1 MSHKSTRKFLHAA
14 SGQFTL
20 SRRAVLRGIG
30 GAAIALPLLDAM
42 RGRPARALEPEH
54 PKRLIVMYTPN
65 GTIAH
70 NFWPNGTEN
79 NFTLSP
85 ILAPLAAHKKDLL
98 ILRGIDMLSS
108 LEGPGDAHQKG
119 TGQCLTATK
128 LLEGNFAGDAGQSA
142 GWAGGISLDQRIAN
156 HFGTATPYSSLELG
170 IGVGGATV
178 GSRISYR
185 GPGQPLPPENNPYA
199 AYQRLFA
206 DALRDPVE
214 VQRMAARR
222 RTVLDA
228 VAEQHRALHV
238 RLGAEDRVKLENHL
252 QAVEDIRAR
261 LDQPTLQFGGV
272 CQPLVQ
278 GPALEPELVINMP
291 GIAKL
296 QMDLLAMAF
305 ACDLTRVGSLMWSY
319 SAATPVYSFLD
330 PAIVEGHHSIAHKG
344 DEDHVK
350 VAQNTKINVWFAEQ
364 LAYLIGALSAIPEGD
379 GSVFDN
385 TVILWTNEQ
394 AKGNNHDRRNM
405 PYLLAGSAGKHFK
418 TGRYLTFGSETP
430 HNKLLV
436 SLLHAMGIDENQ
448 FGDPKYDKGPLSGL
462 T

>member
-1 MSHKSTRKFLHAA
+1 MSQQKRIIRP
-14 SGQFTL
+14 L
-20 SRRAVLRGIG
+20 SRRALLRGLG

-42 RGRPARALEPEH
+42 RSRPAHALDPG

-70 NFWPNGTEN
+70 NFWPTGTEN

-85 ILAPLAAHKKDLL
+85 ILAPLAPHKSDLL

-108 LEGPGDAHQKG
+108 LDGPGDAHQKG
-119 TGQCLTATK
+119 TGQCLTGTK
-128 LLEGNFAGDAGQSA
+128 LLEGDFTGDAGQTA
-142 GWAGGISLDQRIAN
+142 GWAGGISLDQRVAN
-156 HFGTATPYSSLELG
+156 HFGAATPYRSLEF
-170 IGVGGATV
+170 GVAVQGSTV
-178 GSRISYR
+178 SSRISYR
-185 GPGQPLPPENNPYA
+185 GSGQPLPPQNSPYA
-199 AYQRLFA
+199 GYQRLFA
-206 DALRDPVE
+206 DALKDPVE
-214 VQRMAARR
+214 VARLTNRR

-228 VAEQHRALHV
+228 VAEQHRALRD
-238 RLGAEDRVKLENHL
+238 RLGAEDREKLENHL
-252 QAVEDIRAR
+252 LAIESIRAR
-261 LDQPTLQFGGV
+261 LDQPTMQFGGV

-278 GPALEPELVINMP
+278 PYVEPDLVINMP
-291 GIAKL
+291 LVGRL

-305 ACDLTRVGSLMWSY
+305 ACDLTRVATLMWSH
-319 SAATPVYSFLD
+319 SAAVPVYSFLD
-330 PAIVEGHHSIAHKG
+330 PAIIEGHHSIAHKG

-364 LAYLIGALSAIPEGD
+364 LAYLIGALKAIPEGE
-379 GSVFDN
+379 GTVFDN

-405 PYLLAGSAGKHFK
+405 PYLLAGKAGKHFK
-418 TGRYLTFGSETP
+418 TGRYLNFGQETP

-436 SLLHAMGIDENQ
+436 SLLHAMGVDEDS
-448 FGDPKYDKGPLSGL
+448 FGDPQYGKGPLAGL

>member
-1 MSHKSTRKFLHAA
+1 MSHRKRPFPP
-14 SGQFTL
+14 L
-20 SRRAVLRGIG
+20 SRRALLRGLG

-42 RGRPARALEPEH
+42 RGRSASALGPEG

-70 NFWPNGTEN
+70 NFWPTGGEFE
-79 NFTLSP
+79 FTLSP
-85 ILAPLAAHKKDLL
+85 ILAPLAPHKKDLL

-108 LEGPGDAHQKG
+108 LDGPGDAHQKG

-128 LLEGNFAGDAGQSA
+128 LLEGDFSGDAGQSA
-142 GWAGGISLDQRIAN
+142 GWASGISIDQRVAN
-156 HFGTATPYSSLELG
+156 HSGTATPYASLELG
-170 IGVGGATV
+170 VAVEGSTV

-206 DALRDPVE
+206 DALKDPVE
-214 VQRMAARR
+214 VQRLAERR
-222 RTVLDA
+222 STVLDA
-228 VAEQHRALHV
+228 VADQHEQLRD
-238 RLGAEDRVKLENHL
+238 RLGVEDRVKLESHL
-252 QAVEDIRAR
+252 LAVEEIRAR
-261 LDQPTLQFGGV
+261 LDQPTMQFGGV
-272 CQPLVQ
+272 CQSLDQGLAVDPGLV
-278 GPALEPELVINMP
+278 ANMP
-291 GIAKL
+291 TIGRL

-305 ACDLTRVGSLMWSY
+305 ACDLTRVGTLMWTQ
-319 SAATPVYSFLD
+319 SAATHVYSFLD

-344 DEDHVK
+344 DEDKTK

-364 LAYLIGALSAIPEGD
+364 LAYLISALKAIPEGE
-379 GSVFDN
+379 GTVFDN

-394 AKGNNHDRRNM
+394 AKGNNHDRMGM
-405 PYLLAGSAGKHFK
+405 PYVLAGSAGGHFK
-418 TGRYLTFGSETP
+418 TGRYIVQGQQTP

-436 SLLHAMGIDENQ
+436 SLLQAMGIDDDV
-448 FGDPKYDKGPLSGL
+448 FGDSQYGKGPLSGL